1 MRQRNYMFYVYVTL
15 YVNFIFFNCII
26 TCFNSLKFL
35 MGFKHEPDSCMKNN
49 LFSENTS
56 VCHLQIFKEAH
67 CTGRV
72 KRHCIYSELHQYKR
86 NNIISDRIRIR
97 IVFSWVWIGWAATPI
112 TRFKAIEKK
121 RSHSYNIAW
130 NSNLLFFCFPA
141 LLKNNKC
148 YYLFMNLNLI

>member
-97 IVFSWVWIGWAATPI
+97 IVFSWVWIGWSQLSCNSDNN
-112 TRFKAIEKK
+112 RFKAIKK
-121 RSHSYNIAW
+121 RSNSYTIAW
-130 NSNLLFFCFPA
+130 NSNLLFFA
-141 LLKNNKC
+141 LPLCWKTTSVII
-148 YYLFMNLNLI
+148 YLWI